1 MNVLVTGG
9 TGFIGTHL
17 IERLLEL
24 RAEVFALVRDPGR
37 ASFAKEASVH
47 LLKGDLFDIPAL
59 PSNLDCVYHL
69 AGLTKSLKAANYYT
83 VNQRGTASLFDALT
97 RQRQFPKVVV
107 LSSISAG
114 GPSDGS
120 SGRRESDPPA
130 PVTAYGKSKLRGEE
144 EALARRDRF
153 PVTILRVG
161 AVYGPRDTDFLNF
174 FKFLKRGLMPVI
186 GIDPRLVSLCYV
198 KDIVR
203 ALELAGGALLDSG
216 EILNISDP
224 VPHTM
229 EDIGR
234 AAARALGKRVKKIVV
249 PKSIAL
255 GASFIQELHS
265 AVTGKPHIV
274 NRDKVQEYLQAGWVA
289 DVENARLKLSFV
301 TGFSLDEGI
310 RETIRWYQD
319 GGWL

>member
-1 MNVLVTGG
+1 MNVLATGG
-9 TGFIGTHL
+9 TGFIGSHL

-69 AGLTKSLKAANYYT
+69 AGLTKSLKAADYYT

-255 GASFIQELHS
+255 GASFIQELLS

-319 GGWL
+319 AGWL

>member
-24 RAEVFALVRDPGR
+24 RAEVFALVRDPRR

-59 PSNLDCVYHL
+59 PSNLDRVYHL
-69 AGLTKSLKAANYYT
+69 AGLTKSLKAAGYYT

-130 PVTAYGKSKLRGEE
+130 PVTAYGESKLRGEE

-174 FKFLKRGLMPVI
+174 FKFLKHGLMPVI
-186 GIDPRLVSLCYV
+186 GIDQRLISLCYV

-216 EILNISDP
+216 EILNIGDP

-255 GASFIQELHS
+255 GASFIQELLS
-265 AVTGKPHIV
+265 AVAGKPHIV
-274 NRDKVQEYLQAGWVA
+274 NLGKAREYFQPGWVA

-319 GGWL
+319 AGWL

>member
-47 LLKGDLFDIPAL
+47 LLKGGLFDIPAL

-69 AGLTKSLKAANYYT
+69 AGLTKSLKAASYYT

-107 LSSISAG
+107 LSSLSAG

-130 PVTAYGKSKLRGEE
+130 PVTAYGESKLRGEE

-161 AVYGPRDTDFLNF
+161 PVYGPRDTDFLNF

-186 GIDPRLVSLCYV
+186 GIDQKLVSLCYV

-216 EILNISDP
+216 EILNIGDP
-224 VPHTM
+224 VPHTI

-255 GASFIQELHS
+255 GASFIQELLS
-265 AVTGKPHIV
+265 AVTGKPHII

-289 DVENARLKLSFV
+289 DVENARHKLSFV

-319 GGWL
+319 AGWL